1 MMWNGRKKGVKLTRF
16 IISFTM
22 ILSLFIT
29 GSLRDYGPIVAHA
42 VEESGI
48 TYVSDVRLF
57 YAVESLDKAK
67 EKCIDSGFI
76 PVEGD
81 LNAGTD
87 RNHVCMGYKT
97 TQNKEEAITSIKTLS
112 MQSGY
117 ELKDYEELQKKYK
130 DSNSAIIDT
139 IRSEEH
145 TSELQSP
152 Q

>member
-67 EKCIDSGFI
+67 EKCILLH
-76 PVEGD
+76 
-81 LNAGTD
+81 LNFQ
-87 RNHVCMGYKT
+87 NH
-97 TQNKEEAITSIKTLS
+97 
-112 MQSGY
+112 
-117 ELKDYEELQKKYK
+117 
-130 DSNSAIIDT
+130 
-139 IRSEEH
+139 
-145 TSELQSP
+145 
-152 Q
+152 